1 MEDQFLDDFASGTI
15 DNGKDAILRLLA
27 SCVLGDNQYDILRLR
42 YEDMARNYDC
52 VTADGKLKRRY
63 INDDSVKVWEFSE
76 GVKPHR
82 RENTQGEYYSDT
94 CSVKIPITHPFFS
107 QLRKKV
113 ISENNYKGAVIGLDL
128 PTWFNLISDKRVMIV
143 AQDPLRDP
151 TWYHECEEAICSSPF
166 GLHGREWRENGRGGR
181 RIALL
186 VEKLID
192 SGYGVYLTDAY
203 KFFVRGWTFNEKKA
217 DILPLTKD
225 STAISL
231 YREMLIQ
238 EIEII
243 RPNVIVTLGKAAG
256 KALDS
261 ILGERGYR
269 ILHMTHFSGSAQG
282 TLLASSKYADIKKAL
297 GLNDDSVETQASVYA
312 YAIEHS
318 IEI

>member
-1 MEDQFLDDFASGTI
+1 MKDQFLDDFASDAI
-15 DNGKDAILRLLA
+15 NNGKDAILHLLA
-27 SCVLGDNQYDILRLR
+27 SCVLGDNQYDLLRFR
-42 YEDMARNYDC
+42 YEDMVRNYDC

-63 INDDSVKVWEFSE
+63 LNDDSVKVWEFSE

-82 RENTQGEYYSDT
+82 RQNTQGEYYSDT

-107 QLRKKV
+107 KLRNNV

-128 PTWFNLISDKRVMIV
+128 PTWFNLRSDNRIMIV

-151 TWYHECEEAICSSPF
+151 TWYHECKEAICSSPF
-166 GLHGREWRENGRGGR
+166 GLHGREWRENGRSGC

-186 VEKLID
+186 VERLID

-203 KFFVRGWTFNEKKA
+203 KFFVRGWTFDEQKA

-225 STAISL
+225 SVAINL
-231 YREMLIQ
+231 YREILMQ

-243 RPNVIVTLGKAAG
+243 RPNVIVTLGNAAC

-261 ILGERGYR
+261 ILGEGDYR
-269 ILHMTHFSGSAQG
+269 ILHLTHFSGSAQG
-282 TLLASSKYADIKKAL
+282 KVLDSSNYAEIKEIL
-297 GLNDDSVETQASVYA
+297 GLNDNSVETQASAYA